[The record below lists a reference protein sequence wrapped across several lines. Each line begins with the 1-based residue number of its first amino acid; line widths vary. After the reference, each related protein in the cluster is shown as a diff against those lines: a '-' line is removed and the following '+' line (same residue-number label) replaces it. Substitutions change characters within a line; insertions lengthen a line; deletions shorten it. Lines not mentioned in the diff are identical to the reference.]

1 MTLPIAFVLGLV
13 VLAGGLLVTERV
25 RPDLLAMLLLVTL
38 GLTGLVAP
46 DDLFTGFSRNAVI
59 TILALFIITDGL
71 ERTGATRWL
80 GRRLQR
86 AAAGGEAR
94 TVLVVM
100 VATAALSLVMNNIA
114 AAAVLLPVTMG
125 LARQKKIPPSKLLI
139 PVSFGSL
146 LGGMATLFTT
156 ANILVSNALA
166 EQGYRPYG
174 VLDFVPVGLP
184 MAVAGIGFLAWAGRR
199 LLPARVREG
208 RESLRGGQGL
218 AEAYQMQEVVRAVY
232 IKPGSSL
239 AGLSLLAGGW
249 GGTLGLNVVGIS
261 RGGAINLAPAR
272 SEGVREGDVVLFT
285 GNVDAAELE
294 PYGLILTEDPTW
306 TGQLASDEIS
316 LVELTLAPRSS
327 LAGKTL
333 REIQFRDRYNL
344 TVLAIWREGN
354 TLRDALAEIPLRFG
368 DALLV
373 QGQRPGIQ
381 QLRKNPNFLVLEE
394 DLGEAAGLGRRAW
407 TAIGLTVAAVTL
419 PALNV
424 LPIAEAAFAAA
435 GLMVLFNCL
444 TMDEAYEAIEWKSVF
459 LIAGMLPLG
468 AAMASTGAAALVGQ
482 VMVTGLGQW
491 GPLAVAGGLFVIA
504 TLLTQVL
511 SGQVTPVVL
520 APIAIAAAQHL
531 QADPR
536 GLGMAVALGCSMAF
550 LTPISQSANMLVM
563 GPGGAKFGDYARV
576 GLPLALI
583 LLVVF
588 LAGLALF
595 WNIH

>member
-1 MTLPIAFVLGLV
+1 
-13 VLAGGLLVTERV
+13 
-25 RPDLLAMLLLVTL
+25 
-38 GLTGLVAP
+38 
-46 DDLFTGFSRNAVI
+46 
-59 TILALFIITDGL
+59 
-71 ERTGATRWL
+71 
-80 GRRLQR
+80 
-86 AAAGGEAR
+86 
-94 TVLVVM
+94 
-100 VATAALSLVMNNIA
+100 
-114 AAAVLLPVTMG
+114 
-125 LARQKKIPPSKLLI
+125 
-139 PVSFGSL
+139 
-146 LGGMATLFTT
+146 
-156 ANILVSNALA
+156 
-166 EQGYRPYG
+166 
-174 VLDFVPVGLP
+174 
-184 MAVAGIGFLAWAGRR
+184 
-199 LLPARVREG
+199 
-208 RESLRGGQGL
+208 
-218 AEAYQMQEVVRAVY
+218 
-232 IKPGSSL
+232 
-239 AGLSLLAGGW
+239 
-249 GGTLGLNVVGIS
+249 
-261 RGGAINLAPAR
+261 
-272 SEGVREGDVVLFT
+272 
-285 GNVDAAELE
+285 
-294 PYGLILTEDPTW
+294 
-306 TGQLASDEIS
+306 
-316 LVELTLAPRSS
+316 
-327 LAGKTL
+327 GKTL

-373 QGQRPGIQ
+373 QGPRPGIQ

-482 VMVTGLGQW
+482 VMVAGLGQW

-550 LTPISQSANMLVM
+550 LTPISHSANMLVM
-563 GPGGAKFGDYARV
+563 GPGGYKFGDYARV

-583 LLVVF
+583 LLAVF